1 LQYSKLIAIDGVDAW
16 GAYLEALHVDR
27 QSRARW
33 KHALLPTPAHN
44 GVAKKTAVGATIQKA
59 SSN

>member
-1 LQYSKLIAIDGVDAW
+1 LQCSKLIAIDGVNAW
-16 GAYLEALHVDR
+16 GAYCHVDR
-27 QSRARW
+27 QSRARS

-44 GVAKKTAVGATIQKA
+44 GIAKRTAAGATIQKA

>member
-1 LQYSKLIAIDGVDAW
+1 LQCSKLIAIDGINAW
-16 GAYLEALHVDR
+16 GAHLEALHVDR